1 MPKGVEEAKI
11 LIVGAGGIGCELL
24 KNVVLSGFK
33 HIHIIDLDTIEL
45 SNLNRQ
51 FLFRRCHIGQSKAE
65 VARSAALKMDPTA
78 SITASFATIFDTQ
91 KFSISFFRQFDLV
104 MNALDNLAARR
115 HVNLMCLMGRV
126 PLIESGTAGFLGQTS
141 IIINVF
147 SLNNCF
153 LF

>member
-1 MPKGVEEAKI
+1 MPTGAEEAKI
-11 LIVGAGGIGCELL
+11 LIVGAGGIGCELI

-147 SLNNCF
+147 SLNICF